1 MQLAGLGG
9 GAAPGAVAG
18 PELLL
23 YYSYYAQMLSALQT
37 QQKLLQIQQ
46 QPSNNNNNNNN
57 TTAAATTAI
66 KDILSPLK
74 LGNLASLNKDS
85 NQVGNNSETI
95 ILICIINPYSISI
108 LIWIVNTFYTF
119 ATITYHQ
126 SRSRCLSISNICWVT
141 G

>member
-1 MQLAGLGG
+1 MTFMSLESGPFLTSPCDQMQLAGLGG

-46 QPSNNNNNNNN
+46 QPSNNNNN
-57 TTAAATTAI
+57 TTAAANTAI

-74 LGNLASLNKDS
+74 LGNLTSLNKDS
-85 NQVGNNSETI
+85 NQVGNNLETI
-95 ILICIINPYSISI
+95 PLISIIHPYPYSSG
-108 LIWIVNTFYTF
+108 LSTHST
-119 ATITYHQ
+119 HLPQ
-126 SRSRCLSISNICWVT
+126 SRISYHDA
-141 G
+141 

>member
-1 MQLAGLGG
+1 MSLESGPFLTSPGNQMQLAGLGG

-46 QPSNNNNNNNN
+46 QPSNNNNNN
-57 TTAAATTAI
+57 TTAAANTAI

-85 NQVGNNSETI
+85 NQVGNTLDTI
-95 ILICIINPYSISI
+95 ILISIIHAYLYSSG
-108 LIWIVNTFYTF
+108 LSTHST
-119 ATITYHQ
+119 HLPQ
-126 SRSRCLSISNICWVT
+126 SRITNHVHDA
-141 G
+141 

>member
-46 QPSNNNNNNNN
+46 QPSNNNN

-85 NQVGNNSETI
+85 NQVGNTFFRYT
-95 ILICIINPYSISI
+95 YSDIHYPKVCLYFRVKLSCVC
-108 LIWIVNTFYTF
+108 LMF
-119 ATITYHQ
+119 AY
-126 SRSRCLSISNICWVT
+126 RKKSNDL
-141 G
+141 

>member
-1 MQLAGLGG
+1 MGRILPSPCDQMQLAGLGG

-46 QPSNNNNNNNN
+46 QPSNNNNN
-57 TTAAATTAI
+57 TTAATNPI

-85 NQVGNNSETI
+85 NQVGNNLETI
-95 ILICIINPYSISI
+95 ILISII
-108 LIWIVNTFYTF
+108 
-119 ATITYHQ
+119 
-126 SRSRCLSISNICWVT
+126 SISNL
-141 G
+141 

>member
-46 QPSNNNNNNNN
+46 QPSNNNN
-57 TTAAATTAI
+57 TTAATNTAI

-85 NQVGNNSETI
+85 NQVGNNLETI
-95 ILICIINPYSISI
+95 ILISVIHIYLYSSG
-108 LIWIVNTFYTF
+108 LSKHSTHLPQSR
-119 ATITYHQ
+119 ITYHDA
-126 SRSRCLSISNICWVT
+126 SA
-141 G
+141 

>member
-46 QPSNNNNNNNN
+46 QPSNNNNN
-57 TTAAATTAI
+57 TTAAANTAI

-85 NQVGNNSETI
+85 NQVGNTFFRYN
-95 ILICIINPYSISI
+95 YSDIHYPQ
-108 LIWIVNTFYTF
+108 V
-119 ATITYHQ
+119 
-126 SRSRCLSISNICWVT
+126 CLT
-141 G
+141 LG

>member
-1 MQLAGLGG
+1 MSLDQFVLTSPCDQMQLAGLGG

-46 QPSNNNNNNNN
+46 QPSNNNNN

-85 NQVGNNSETI
+85 NQVGNTFRDNYSDI
-95 ILICIINPYSISI
+95 YYSYLI
-108 LIWIVNTFYTF
+108 
-119 ATITYHQ
+119 
-126 SRSRCLSISNICWVT
+126 SRYYLF
-141 G
+141 

>member
-1 MQLAGLGG
+1 MTFMSPESGLVLTSPCDQMQLAGLGG

-46 QPSNNNNNNNN
+46 QPSNNNNN
-57 TTAAATTAI
+57 TTAAANTAI

-85 NQVGNNSETI
+85 NQVGNTLETI
-95 ILICIINPYSISI
+95 PLISI
-108 LIWIVNTFYTF
+108 IHPYPYT
-119 ATITYHQ
+119 
-126 SRSRCLSISNICWVT
+126 SGL
-141 G
+141 

>member
-46 QPSNNNNNNNN
+46 QPSNNNN

-85 NQVGNNSETI
+85 NQVGRQRLEIEILTSI
-95 ILICIINPYSISI
+95 IHTHLNCQHI
-108 LIWIVNTFYTF
+108 LSTHLPQSR
-119 ATITYHQ
+119 ITYHDA
-126 SRSRCLSISNICWVT
+126 
-141 G
+141 

>member
-46 QPSNNNNNNNN
+46 QPSNNNN
-57 TTAAATTAI
+57 TTAAANTAI

-85 NQVGNNSETI
+85 NQVGNNLEPI
-95 ILICIINPYSISI
+95 ILISVIHIYLYSSG
-108 LIWIVNTFYTF
+108 LSKHSTHLPQSR
-119 ATITYHQ
+119 ITYHDA
-126 SRSRCLSISNICWVT
+126 SA
-141 G
+141 

>member
-46 QPSNNNNNNNN
+46 QPCNNNN
-57 TTAAATTAI
+57 TTAAANTAI

-85 NQVGNNSETI
+85 NQVGNNLEPI
-95 ILICIINPYSISI
+95 ILISVIHIYLYSSG
-108 LIWIVNTFYTF
+108 LSTHSTHLPQSR
-119 ATITYHQ
+119 ITYHL
-126 SRSRCLSISNICWVT
+126 SRCLNISNIYWVT